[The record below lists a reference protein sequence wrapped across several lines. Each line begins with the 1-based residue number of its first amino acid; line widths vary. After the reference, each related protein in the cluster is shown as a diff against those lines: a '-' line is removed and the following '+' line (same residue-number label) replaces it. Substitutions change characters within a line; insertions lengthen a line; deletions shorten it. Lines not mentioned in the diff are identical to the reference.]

1 MPQGQSPSFWKS
13 FKPALLIGLALATLQ
28 IFSGLA
34 AYYQSK
40 NLLWDS
46 KYQTAQNLTQGLIVS
61 VVDQVVTKDYGS
73 IESRI
78 LQTMSNAEVASVVLT
93 DKTGKVISALKRDIG
108 KEPHL
113 VFDLNWIQTPDLNQ
127 SSLQSRDEA
136 YITTWAPVSL
146 GVHLGWVRL
155 QTYNSLDTA
164 ELGSLRQQNFL
175 LSGLSIVSG
184 LLILG
189 VFLWRVY
196 FSVIKR
202 EHITE
207 AKLDEATKRLMQ
219 SEKLA
224 SLGEMAAGVAHE
236 INNPVGYVSSNLTT
250 LQNYLT
256 VYEEVLNAPASDEAA
271 LLELKKKVNFAFIRN
286 DVRNLVS
293 ETQEGVER
301 VKTIIKDLKDYART
315 NSSASYLPSDI
326 HLGLKS
332 TLNIANNQ
340 IKNRATIHLD
350 LGDLPLVEC
359 AASQINQVLLNLI
372 VNAAQSIPDEKEGL
386 ITIRTSSDDASVY
399 IEVEDNG
406 QGMSADVLQKVFDP
420 FFTTKDPGKGTGL
433 GLSVSQKI
441 IQDHGGSL
449 TASSAVGV
457 GSIFKISLPIT
468 QTKSGPDKT
477 HHPTASSAQK

>member
-13 FKPALLIGLALATLQ
+13 FKPVLLIGLALATLQ
-28 IFSGLA
+28 IFSGIA

-108 KEPHL
+108 REPHL

-271 LLELKKKVNFAFIRN
+271 LLELKKKVNFTFIRN

-315 NSSASYLPSDI
+315 NTSASYLPSDI
-326 HLGLKS
+326 HVGLKS

-340 IKNRATIHLD
+340 IKNRATIRLD

-372 VNAAQSIPDEKEGL
+372 VNAAQSIPDEKEGV
-386 ITIRTSSDDASVY
+386 ITIRTSSDDASVF
-399 IEVEDNG
+399 IKVEDNG
-406 QGMSADVLQKVFDP
+406 QGISDDTLQKVFDP

-441 IQDHGGSL
+441 IQDHAGSL
-449 TASSAVGV
+449 TVVSSVGV

-468 QTKSGPDKT
+468 QTKSSPDKT
-477 HHPTASSAQK
+477 HHLTASSVQK